1 MRHVG
6 AGILL
11 WVSHLVVRQ
20 SLASLIAS
28 SSAQT
33 PCILTGA
40 SLRTERSTDTETDAA
55 SGQYLRQPTC
65 EGFLSRIS
73 GLFSVILLSAVAPL
87 WM

>member
-11 WVSHLVVRQ
+11 WVSHLVFRQ
-20 SLASLIAS
+20 PLASLIAS

-40 SLRTERSTDTETDAA
+40 SLRTDTETDAA
-55 SGQYLRQPTC
+55 SGRHLRQPMY
-65 EGFLSRIS
+65 EGFLSRTS
-73 GLFSVILLSAVAPL
+73 GLFSVILFSAVAPL